1 MVKESTFIGNT
12 FTSMS
17 YIKHQAKLLHLNSEN
32 ITIASEHITTMSD
45 ILEDVKVS
53 HIDVVSEYGAAH
65 SQSQMIERV
74 DSFIQTL

>member
-1 MVKESTFIGNT
+1 
-12 FTSMS
+12 
-17 YIKHQAKLLHLNSEN
+17 
-32 ITIASEHITTMSD
+32 MSD